1 LDLLR
6 FRKRD
11 VTPGPNVPR
20 ESLELGPEKLLNLGF
35 RVPDERR
42 SARWVTKPREGKKDT
57 HKMDNRH
64 SALRLVLRRRLDQ
77 RPLPVKQGIK
87 LFHRVHFIELDRLRG
102 TLELDVV
109 RFTLLLES
117 NRTAQAS

>member
-1 LDLLR
+1 
-6 FRKRD
+6 
-11 VTPGPNVPR
+11 
-20 ESLELGPEKLLNLGF
+20 
-35 RVPDERR
+35 
-42 SARWVTKPREGKKDT
+42 
-57 HKMDNRH
+57 MDNRH